1 MLLRICTLV
10 FLFLARLRFPS
21 SKSFLKI
28 IKDPN
33 GENVLKLVCKF
44 ERTDLRC
51 RKAELDLS
59 FLKYCFE
66 NSLTPKFLRFKVS
79 NRSLK
84 SSDAYR
90 QCQIRLLKE
99 EISNKKSIIR
109 QRQSELVLL
118 KNHLKASMNV
128 IDYAHICSIF
138 LISNDK
144 ILTKQKDIQDRKI
157 IGLIKGKGKGIDP
170 ENVIFNFSSYV
181 LSDNDKSLLSK
192 GLNFSLP
199 NKKVE
204 ISEYL
209 CPFEL
214 LYREVSDFSKDSS
227 DKELLKSKLKEL
239 SLSSHRRLKHNV
251 LEENLSKKELESL
264 KNLSKNPDIVIQKSD
279 KGNSVVILDK
289 KVYLEKMKEMLN
301 KNDQFLKLS
310 IQEEKHYNFLI
321 NLEKKIREPLKELYQ
336 LDIIDKKTYD
346 KLCPVG
352 SHFGILYGLAKVHKQ
367 LINNCPPFRPILSAI
382 GTPTYNIAKFL
393 VPILKPLTTNDYT
406 LKDTFEFSRDILNQ
420 NPNLFMASLD
430 VDSLFTN
437 IPLDETINII
447 IEKLFSENETH
458 FYELSRVSCMVIICR
473 GYRGDNYK
481 EIKKTC
487 LNISEFLVSI

>member
-1 MLLRICTLV
+1 M
-10 FLFLARLRFPS
+10 
-21 SKSFLKI
+21 
-28 IKDPN
+28 
-33 GENVLKLVCKF
+33 G
-44 ERTDLRC
+44 
-51 RKAELDLS
+51 LS
-59 FLKYCFE
+59 
-66 NSLTPKFLRFKVS
+66 P
-79 NRSLK
+79 
-84 SSDAYR
+84 
-90 QCQIRLLKE
+90 
-99 EISNKKSIIR
+99 
-109 QRQSELVLL
+109 
-118 KNHLKASMNV
+118 
-128 IDYAHICSIF
+128 
-138 LISNDK
+138 
-144 ILTKQKDIQDRKI
+144 
-157 IGLIKGKGKGIDP
+157 
-170 ENVIFNFSSYV
+170 
-181 LSDNDKSLLSK
+181 
-192 GLNFSLP
+192 
-199 NKKVE
+199 
-204 ISEYL
+204 
-209 CPFEL
+209 
-214 LYREVSDFSKDSS
+214 
-227 DKELLKSKLKEL
+227 
-239 SLSSHRRLKHNV
+239 HRRLENNL
-251 LEENLSKKELESL
+251 LEETLSKKELESL

-382 GTPTYNIAKFL
+382 GTPTYNIARFL

-447 IEKLFSENETH
+447 IEKLFSENETVH
-458 FYELSRVSCMVIICR
+458 NLNKDQFKCLLTLATKESYFLFDGELYQQVDSVAMGSPLGPTLANIFIIH
-473 GYRGDNYK
+473 YGDIWLQNCSLECKPSYYK
-481 EIKKTC
+481 RYVDDIFVFESETQVELFKNFMNTC
-487 LNISEFLVSI
+487 HPK

>member
-1 MLLRICTLV
+1 ML
-10 FLFLARLRFPS
+10 RLTKF
-21 SKSFLKI
+21 SFY
-28 IKDPN
+28 
-33 GENVLKLVCKF
+33 VLKF
-44 ERTDLRC
+44 RIE
-51 RKAELDLS
+51 AWQQS
-59 FLKYCFE
+59 
-66 NSLTPKFLRFKVS
+66 
-79 NRSLK
+79 
-84 SSDAYR
+84 
-90 QCQIRLLKE
+90 QIRLLKE
-99 EISNKKSIIR
+99 EISNKKFVIR
-109 QRQSELVLL
+109 RSQSKLGLL
-118 KNHLKASMNV
+118 KNHLKASINV
-128 IDYAHICSIF
+128 IDYAHICSVF

-447 IEKLFSENETH
+447 IEKLFSKNETINN
-458 FYELSRVSCMVIICR
+458 LNK
-473 GYRGDNYK
+473 GQYK
-481 EIKKTC
+481 C
-487 LNISEFLVSI
+487 LLT